1 MCQNEWKRDGGDG
14 LKGWKTGWKVRVLG
28 WKVKAMG
35 CEGEVET
42 V

>member
-14 LKGWKTGWKVRVLG
+14 LKGWKTGWKVR
-28 WKVKAMG
+28 AMG